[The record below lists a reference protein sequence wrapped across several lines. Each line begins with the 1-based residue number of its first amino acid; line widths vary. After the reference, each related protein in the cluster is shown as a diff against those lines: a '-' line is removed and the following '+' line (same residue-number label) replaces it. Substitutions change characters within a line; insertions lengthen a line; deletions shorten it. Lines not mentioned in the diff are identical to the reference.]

1 MTLPP
6 PSPTPG
12 SPDAVTSA
20 TAAGGAAPGRVR
32 PLVVLVGP
40 PGAGK
45 STVARRLA
53 DRLAV
58 VHRDT
63 DHDVE
68 AGAGR
73 SVPQIF
79 ADRGEAVF
87 RAMETDALYTALRTH
102 DGVLSLGGGA
112 PLAAYNQELL
122 AEYAAAGGLVVFLD
136 VTPDVAVARMGDTHG
151 RPLLAGDARGRFV
164 ELMAVRREV
173 YEKVAT
179 LHLDT
184 SDRNPD
190 DVVDLV
196 VAHLAPADQEG
207 TRTPPAE

>member
-1 MTLPP
+1 
-6 PSPTPG
+6 
-12 SPDAVTSA
+12 
-20 TAAGGAAPGRVR
+20 
-32 PLVVLVGP
+32 
-40 PGAGK
+40 
-45 STVARRLA
+45 VARRLA